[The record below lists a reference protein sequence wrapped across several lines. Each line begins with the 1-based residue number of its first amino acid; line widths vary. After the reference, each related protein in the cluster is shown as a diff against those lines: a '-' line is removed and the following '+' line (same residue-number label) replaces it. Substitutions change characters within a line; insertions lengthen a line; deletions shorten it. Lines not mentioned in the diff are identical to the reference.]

1 MKKNTFMRVASA
13 LLVAVLLTTC
23 AIAGTFAKYTT
34 SKESTDT
41 ARVAKWGV
49 VINVEVDGAF
59 ATEYEAD
66 ATDYTA
72 SANTVV
78 SSGTD
83 NLLAPGTSGDL
94 LADATISGTPEVAV
108 RITKEATLELTG
120 WVANGD
126 YYCPL
131 VITVDGTNVVKG
143 TDYASAAE
151 FIAAVEALLDDVS
164 DYAPNTDLAE
174 SHSVTWEWAFEGDN
188 VKDTALGNAAVAGDI
203 TIAFTLS
210 ITVEQI
216 D

>member
-49 VINVEVDGAF
+49 NIQVAVDGAF

-94 LADATISGTPEVAV
+94 LANATISGTPEVAV
-108 RITKEATLELTG
+108 RVTKVATLELTG
-120 WVANGD
+120 WVVDGD
-126 YYCPL
+126 FYCPL
-131 VITVDGTNVVKG
+131 VITVDGTPIKG
-143 TDYASAAE
+143 TDYDSATE
-151 FIAAVEALLDDVS
+151 FIAAVEARLDGVK
-164 DYAPNTDLAE
+164 DYEPNTNLAE
-174 SHSVTWEWAFEGDN
+174 SHVVTWEWAFEGDN
-188 VKDTALGNAAVAGDI
+188 EKDTALGNAAVAGDI
-203 TIAFTLS
+203 TIAFALS

-216 D
+216 N